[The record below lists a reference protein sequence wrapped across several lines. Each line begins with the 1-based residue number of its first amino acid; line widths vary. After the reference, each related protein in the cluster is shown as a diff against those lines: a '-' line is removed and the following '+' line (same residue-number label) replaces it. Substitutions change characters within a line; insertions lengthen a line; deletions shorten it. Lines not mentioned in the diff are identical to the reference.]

1 MKTDNYIYINSS
13 YAKEANK
20 PATKPRMGDLCIFIG
35 HIVVSV
41 KPTLSI
47 RAETD
52 YLLLAEKY
60 SDVIKRAFKNR

>member
-1 MKTDNYIYINSS
+1 MKYKDQFT
-13 YAKEANK
+13 A
-20 PATKPRMGDLCIFIG
+20 ATKPRMGDICIFIG
-35 HIVVSV
+35 HICVSV
-41 KPTLSI
+41 KPPLAI

>member
-41 KPTLSI
+41 KPPLAI
-47 RAETD
+47 RSEPD
-52 YLLLAEKY
+52 YLALAEKWGRGI
-60 SDVIKRAFKNR
+60 SFKGK